1 MLTENLNKNQ
11 ATILEIVRMST
22 EDGPGIRTTV
32 FLKGCTLKCAWC
44 HNPESISIKPQLQ
57 WVGSRCIGCKTCL
70 SVCKEN
76 ALTLTETGMLID
88 RARCTG
94 CGDCAMECP
103 GTALELLGKIWSLD
117 DLVEEVIKDRAYFKT
132 SDGGITISG
141 GEPTMQAGFAGAF
154 LKSLRQKGLHTAL
167 DTCGQCSRDALDQ
180 TLPYAAMVLF
190 DMKLIDPKA
199 HKEFTGHDN
208 KRILDNLLYVADYIR
223 SHVYPNTLWIRTPLI
238 PNATATPENI
248 NGIGQFIAKNLF
260 DVVDRWELCA
270 FNNLCRDKYLR
281 LDQKWTFH
289 DAQLLTK
296 DDMDALTKTAKSSGV
311 DRKIVFPTGST
322 RMESSETEE
331 KQEIQQKVGGLNVN
345 FCSCRPKL
353 T

>member
-1 MLTENLNKNQ
+1 MQINEKKK

-32 FLKGCTLKCAWC
+32 FFKGCTLACSWC
-44 HNPESISIKPQLQ
+44 HNPESISIKPQLC

-70 SVCKEN
+70 DVCEKD
-76 ALTLTETGMLID
+76 ALTLTETGMQID
-88 RARCTG
+88 RSLCSG
-94 CGDCAMECP
+94 CGDCATECP
-103 GTALELLGKIWSLD
+103 GTALELMGKIWQLD

-167 DTCGQCSRDALDQ
+167 DTCGQCSREALDQ

-190 DMKLIDPKA
+190 DMKLIDQQA
-199 HKEFTGHDN
+199 HKKFTGHDN
-208 KRILDNLLYVADYIR
+208 KRILDNLLHVADYIR
-223 SHVYPNTLWIRTPLI
+223 SHVYPNALWIRTPII
-238 PNATATPENI
+238 PNTTATPENI
-248 NGIGQFIAKNLF
+248 YGIGQFIAKNLS

-289 DAQLLTK
+289 DAELLTK

-311 DRKIVFPTGST
+311 DPKIVFPTGST
-322 RMESSETEE
+322 RLQTPKVKK
-331 KQEIQQKVGGLNVN
+331 KQEMKQEVGGGV
-345 FCSCRPKL
+345 
-353 T
+353 